1 MSPLVAD
8 LEVGQGDPRIGGP
21 AWVRD
26 SERRAVLAGDL
37 DQLRK
42 RGLSRVRLVA
52 SDPDTGPV
60 ATLGG
65 PAVMGR
71 SWVRKETL
79 SATSTYLST
88 KDCWTLW
95 SFLGT

>member
-8 LEVGQGDPRIGGP
+8 LEVGQGDPPIGGP
-21 AWVRD
+21 DWVRD

-37 DQLRK
+37 DHLRQ
-42 RGLSRVRLVA
+42 RAYRACAWSPLTRTPGRWRLWA
-52 SDPDTGPV
+52 
-60 ATLGG
+60 G
-65 PAVMGR
+65 PAAMGR

-95 SFLGT
+95 SSLST